1 MEIITTFI
9 VETIKVSTSF
19 ICSNICL
26 ALRLHVNI
34 ESLQKEMAKLTALK
48 NDIKEEVETA
58 RSEGK
63 VPNSQLTMWL
73 NEVEE
78 FGHQVNVITEEA
90 ASSCFHSRYQMSK
103 RIVQKIDEVKA
114 LTCSY
119 SSETMHYRK
128 SPLKAVMLVDAPPLV
143 GHKAAM
149 KVLVEYLEDEL
160 VKRIAVW
167 GMGGV
172 GKTTLVQN
180 LNNDLDSCILRQLFD
195 VVILVTVSRNLELN
209 KIQSQVAERLNLKF
223 KSSESCQA
231 MADRINS
238 MLVMRKF
245 LIILVDVWEE
255 INLGDIGIPQG
266 EKTKGKIIVTTRCF
280 DVCREMMIDKEIK
293 MNVLSEH
300 EAWDLFYKSV
310 GDVAQSKEIEPI
322 ARDIVRECNG
332 LPLAIT
338 TIGRSMR
345 AKARIEL
352 WKDTLCRLRKE
363 PYSES
368 IKMSVLTR
376 LKLSYDLLKSKIHKL
391 CFLYCS
397 LYPKTYLIKTNE
409 LIQYWVA
416 DGLIKEDQTLDESF
430 NCGVSL
436 IESLKDYCMLEYC
449 GNGKTVKMHGL
460 LWDMARFISSIE
472 QENGFFLRHDE
483 MLGRFSK
490 SYRRISWM
498 NNSITKL
505 PNQLRGCPELNVL
518 FLQNNPFK
526 TTPNLFLQEIH
537 TLRVLDLS
545 NTNITSLPS
554 SLLQQKELRNL
565 ILEGCCSLEKLP
577 SLGALSELRVLNL
590 RCTRV
595 RELPKDIGKLTK
607 LQLLNLSCTQHLEKI
622 EPRTILELSRLES
635 LDLSFSSFK
644 WGMKGNMDG
653 RAAFEELLSLKHLS
667 VLHVRLDTIYCH
679 AIDFSFVKRLV
690 SFDIRITPSCC
701 KTNCLP
707 LDHDEKRV
715 ILRGTTRCCKLN
727 SLPLEHNEK
736 RIILKGADLDR
747 GLTELLSTASSLDL
761 VTCGSI
767 YGLPELIARRNIG
780 SFSSL
785 KRLMIGD
792 SDWIK
797 NIIDGE
803 QIKGSM
809 FPNLEHLTLELLK
822 NMEKIFDG
830 AIPTGG
836 CFGKLK
842 TIEVVRCEK
851 LENLIPFAFIQQCQ
865 SLEKI
870 NVSSCKNMK
879 CIIAGRVSTR
889 ALQNL
894 KVVELKDMLRL
905 NNICSRNLSSPCLER
920 IKVVKCPMI
929 VSLPLSATSALSI
942 REIRGDLEW
951 WNNLRWVSEDV
962 KISLQ
967 LRFQQYP
974 DNLMLDIEDTWVR
987 DNSPISHRLVLFRFL
1002 FVVYINVF

>member
-1 MEIITTFI
+1 METIATFI

-19 ICSNICL
+19 ICSSICL
-26 ALRLHVNI
+26 ALSLHVNI
-34 ESLQKEMAKLTALK
+34 ESLQKEWAKLTALK
-48 NDIKEEVETA
+48 NVIKEDVETA
-58 RSEGK
+58 RLEGK
-63 VPNSQLTMWL
+63 IPNCQLTIWL

-78 FGHQVNVITEEA
+78 FEHQVNVITEEA
-90 ASSCFHSRYQMSK
+90 ASSSFHSHYQMSK

-114 LTCSY
+114 LICSY
-119 SSETMHYRK
+119 NFETMHYRK
-128 SPLKAVMLVDAPPLV
+128 SPLKAVMLVDAPPLA
-143 GHKAAM
+143 GHKAAT
-149 KVLVEYLEDEL
+149 KVLVEYLKDEL

-180 LNNDLDSCILRQLFD
+180 LNNELDSCILRQLFD
-195 VVILVTVSRNLELN
+195 VVILVTVSRNLELY
-209 KIQSQVAERLNLKF
+209 KIQSQLAKRLNLKF

-238 MLVMRKF
+238 ILVMRKF
-245 LIILVDVWEE
+245 LIILDDVWEE

-293 MNVLSEH
+293 MDGLSEQ
-300 EAWDLFYKSV
+300 EAWDLFYKSA
-310 GDVAQSKEIEPI
+310 GDVAQLKDIEPI
-322 ARDIVRECNG
+322 ARDIARECYG
-332 LPLAIT
+332 LPLALT

-345 AKARIEL
+345 AKVRIEL
-352 WKDTLCRLRKE
+352 WKDALRSLRKE
-363 PYSES
+363 PCSES
-368 IKMSVLTR
+368 IKRSVLIP
-376 LKLSYDLLKSKIHKL
+376 LKLSYDSLNSKILKL

-397 LYPKTYLIKTNE
+397 LYPETYQIKINE
-409 LIQYWVA
+409 LIQYWFA
-416 DGLIKEDQTLDESF
+416 DGLIKEHQTLDESF
-430 NCGVSL
+430 NSGVSL

-460 LWDMARFISSIE
+460 LWDMARCISSTE
-472 QENGFFLRHDE
+472 QENGFFRGHDE

-505 PNQLRGCPELNVL
+505 PNQLRGCSELIVL
-518 FLQNNPFK
+518 LLQNNRFK
-526 TTPNLFLQEIH
+526 TIPNRFLKEIH

-554 SLLQQKELRNL
+554 FLLQQKELRNL
-565 ILEGCCSLEKLP
+565 ILEGCSSLEKLP

-590 RCTRV
+590 RRTRV
-595 RELPKDIGKLTK
+595 RELPEDMGKLIK
-607 LQLLNLSCTQHLEKI
+607 LQLLNLSCTHQLEKI
-622 EPRTILELSRLES
+622 EPRTMLGLSRLES
-635 LDLSFSSFK
+635 LDLLFSSYK
-644 WGMKGNMDG
+644 LGMRGNMEG
-653 RAAFEELLSLKHLS
+653 RVAFEELSSLKHLS
-667 VLHVRLDTIYCH
+667 VLHVRLNTIYCH
-679 AIDFSFVKRLV
+679 AINFSFMKRLV
-690 SFDIRITPSCC
+690 RFEIRITPSCC
-701 KTNCLP
+701 KSNCLS

-715 ILRGTTRCCKLN
+715 ILRGTTSCCKLN
-727 SLPLEHNEK
+727 RLPLEHNEK
-736 RIILKGADLDR
+736 RITLKGVDLDR
-747 GLTELLSTASSLDL
+747 GLTGLLSLASSLDL

-767 YGLPELIARRNIG
+767 YGLPELIARRNLDG
-780 SFSSL
+780 FSKL
-785 KRLMIGD
+785 KRLMIRD
-792 SDWIK
+792 CDWIK
-797 NIIDGE
+797 NITDGE

-809 FPNLEHLTLELLK
+809 FPNLEHLTLDLLK

-830 AIPTGG
+830 TIPNDG

-870 NVSSCKNMK
+870 NVSSCKRMK

-920 IKVVKCPMI
+920 IKVVKCPLI
-929 VSLPLSATSALSI
+929 VSLPLSAKSALSI

-967 LRFQQYP
+967 QRFQECP
-974 DNLMLDIEDTWVR
+974 DSLMLEIEDTWVR
-987 DNSPISHRLVLFRFL
+987 R
-1002 FVVYINVF
+1002 